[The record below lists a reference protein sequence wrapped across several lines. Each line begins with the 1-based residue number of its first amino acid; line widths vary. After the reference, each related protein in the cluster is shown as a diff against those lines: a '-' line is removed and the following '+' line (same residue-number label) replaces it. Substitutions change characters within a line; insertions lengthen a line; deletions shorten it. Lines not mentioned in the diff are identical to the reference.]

1 MSNYNNQLH
10 VHVRVPPPQGYPPP
24 LKVTLN
30 KGILLKSTMRYE
42 HATMINSIVLVFL
55 HLLFACKSFL
65 LFCLQHLTTYISI
78 ILLV

>member
-30 KGILLKSTMRYE
+30 KGILLKSTMRKNISLTFQTKANR
-42 HATMINSIVLVFL
+42 HVKIIQATEPKNE
-55 HLLFACKSFL
+55 A
-65 LFCLQHLTTYISI
+65 
-78 ILLV
+78 